1 MSEQNSVSI
10 PEEFLEQVKQ
20 ALSHLYDFP
29 YLQHFPLAEE
39 FHVQST
45 TGSVGLNFR
54 RTLIEC
60 IEALNP
66 GKDLLYR
73 SSDGDTYNLLRY
85 YYIDRMT
92 LQEAQIELGISER
105 QSYRVLKRG
114 QISVAELLWTKF
126 NRPVISEP
134 ATTSIQAE
142 LARLDQNI
150 RTFELGTLID
160 TAVQAISRLATSYK
174 KRISIQKPQLP
185 VMVTS
190 NYPIAQ
196 QVLINLLSFS
206 IKMMPVDV
214 ITVRLEQVRHGVRL
228 NVSGEAYLQELEEQT
243 AATEIPRL
251 IEELNWKL
259 SYESQPGHS
268 TVSVTITTDDVK
280 ILVIDDNEELSE
292 LITRFL
298 AKQPYQVIISTTGQH
313 GLQLAQEISPDIV
326 ILDIMMPDMNGWD
339 ILQRLRTVP
348 STETTPVIICS
359 VINDEELAYSL
370 NASYVIVKPISQ
382 ESLLT
387 ALQKTLG

>member
-1 MSEQNSVSI
+1 MNERSSATI

-29 YLQHFPLAEE
+29 YLQHLPLAEE
-39 FHVQST
+39 FHVQNTS
-45 TGSVGLNFR
+45 GSVGLNFR

-66 GKDLLYR
+66 GKDLVYR

-92 LQEAQIELGISER
+92 LQEAQLELGISER

-114 QISVAELLWTKF
+114 QISVAELLWTKY
-126 NRPVISEP
+126 NDSASAKRT
-134 ATTSIQAE
+134 ATSIQEE

-150 RTFELGTLID
+150 RTFDLGTLID
-160 TAVQAISRLATSYK
+160 TAAQAISRLATSYE
-174 KRISIQKPQLP
+174 KRIVIQKLQLP

-190 NYPIAQ
+190 NYPVAQ

-206 IKMMPVDV
+206 IRMMSVDV
-214 ITVRLEQVRHGVRL
+214 ITVRLEQVRHGVTL
-228 NVSGEAYLQELEEQT
+228 KVSGEVSLDRFEEQI

-251 IEELNWKL
+251 IEELNWEL
-259 SYESQPGHS
+259 SHESS
-268 TVSVTITTDDVK
+268 TVSVSITTDDVK

-292 LITRFL
+292 LINRFL
-298 AKQPYQVIISTTGQH
+298 SEQPYQVIISTTGQH
-313 GLQLAQEISPDIV
+313 GLQLAQEINPDIV

-339 ILQRLRTVP
+339 ILQRLRTIPV
-348 STETTPVIICS
+348 TETTPVIICS

-387 ALQKTLG
+387 ALQRTLG